1 MDKLKYIKLENED
14 GSYSDSVPLS
24 VDSDYVDVSGNTL
37 EEILGNINILVYGNL
52 ATQLEDIRNRLDALE
67 GNDAEENNSI

>member
-14 GSYSDSVPLS
+14 GSYSDSIPLS
-24 VDSDYVDVSGNTL
+24 VDSDYVDVDGNTL

-52 ATQLEDIRNRLDALE
+52 AAQLEDIRNRLDALE